1 MIPPARKHP
10 GGSSISLDNRQG
22 WVESRMLR
30 AYLRGQAWAS
40 SQEGMGSEGGGRKG
54 KKGDTEGRRR
64 GKGGVDRSS
73 ISVLDQSGRL
83 SPASLLPSGP
93 PTPPF
98 TQALARAS
106 FPNDSQTLTL
116 LHANLPA
123 ASCRQQ
129 NKFHIPSDAP
139 QGPSYPSGP
148 SPSSA
153 TSFPGTTLMPI
164 HPSSRRSL
172 HVSFGWAPVSL
183 PVWLFVS
190 LKLNCHFSG
199 EALPEHSQPSHV
211 NHLPANPVPSARL
224 PPSQGLLVRVGEH
237 APY

>member
-1 MIPPARKHP
+1 MSAYTTKCSQR
-10 GGSSISLDNRQG
+10 RG
-22 WVESRMLR
+22 WVGRVGEERKR
-30 AYLRGQAWAS
+30 KGTQR
-40 SQEGMGSEGGGRKG
+40 EEGG
-54 KKGDTEGRRR
+54 ER
-64 GKGGVDRSS
+64 GEWREAAS
-73 ISVLDQSGRL
+73 QSYTRARRL
-83 SPASLLPSGP
+83 SPVSLLPSGL

-123 ASCRQQ
+123 ASCCQQ

-139 QGPSYPSGP
+139 QGPSCPSGP

-172 HVSFGWAPVSL
+172 HASFGWAP
-183 PVWLFVS
+183 
-190 LKLNCHFSG
+190 C
-199 EALPEHSQPSHV
+199 
-211 NHLPANPVPSARL
+211 
-224 PPSQGLLVRVGEH
+224 LL
-237 APY
+237 ACLAFCLS